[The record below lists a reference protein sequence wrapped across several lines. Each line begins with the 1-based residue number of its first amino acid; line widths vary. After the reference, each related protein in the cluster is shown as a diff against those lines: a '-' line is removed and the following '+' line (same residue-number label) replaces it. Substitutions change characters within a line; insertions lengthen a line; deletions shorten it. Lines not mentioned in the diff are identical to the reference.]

1 MKKWVYKK
9 VFFCFLKNKSG
20 DLQSNP
26 IPIIVILNPNTKY
39 DFLINNMA
47 NFKVQQ
53 IATEYRRPFL
63 NVLQKCFQEKYCKK
77 NFMHKILKGRI
88 FHQLS

>member
-9 VFFCFLKNKSG
+9 VFFFCFLKNKSG

-26 IPIIVILNPNTKY
+26 IPIIVILNPNKY
-39 DFLINNMA
+39 DMT

-77 NFMHKILKGRI
+77 KTLCLKY
-88 FHQLS
+88 

>member
-26 IPIIVILNPNTKY
+26 IPIIVILNPNKY
-39 DFLINNMA
+39 DMT

-63 NVLQKCFQEKYCKK
+63 NVYKNASKKNICKK
-77 NFMHKILKGRI
+77 KLYA
-88 FHQLS
+88 